1 MGVLASSYKFPFN
14 YFALYDS
21 KKNLIKTAFNKKD
34 LVKIQK
40 GDQKII
46 AENYAGCPCW
56 QSSPSPESPR
66 EKNNDDFDLDSF

>member
-1 MGVLASSYKFPFN
+1 MGANFYYIIIVYLNIYNF
-14 YFALYDS
+14 D
-21 KKNLIKTAFNKKD
+21 FNKKD

-56 QSSPSPESPR
+56 QSSPPPESSR